1 MRKVVLL
8 LALAS
13 LAALVTAG
21 VAFAASNEKF
31 DAYLAG
37 GNEIPPVDTVAVG
50 EAEYEVDNG
59 ALEYE
64 LEAEDIENVVAGH
77 IHLGAAN
84 SNGPV
89 VVSLISDE
97 ACDFDEDEVECE
109 GVITEADLVGPLA
122 GQSLEDLL
130 AAMRSG
136 GTYTNVHTAQNPG
149 GEIRGQNFLD

>member
-1 MRKVVLL
+1 MRRVFLL

-21 VAFAASNEKF
+21 FALAASGDKF
-31 DAYLAG
+31 EANLAG
-37 GNEIPPVDTVAVG
+37 GNEVPPVATAATG
-50 EAEYEVDNG
+50 EAEFEVKDG

-64 LEAEDIENVVAGH
+64 VKAEDIENTVAGH
-77 IHLGAAN
+77 IHLGAAGV
-84 SNGPV
+84 NGPV

-97 ACDFDEDEVECE
+97 ACDFEEDEVECE
-109 GVITEADLVGPLA
+109 GVITEADLVNDLA

-136 GTYTNVHTAQNPG
+136 DTYTNVHTTQNPG
-149 GEIRGQNFLD
+149 GEIRGQNILD